1 MTTFH
6 EAIHAPP
13 AAGSSEGDDPD
24 QVVPALLAIAE
35 APEEID
41 MAAALYGDDERRGG
55 AYGDG

>member
-6 EAIHAPP
+6 EAII
-13 AAGSSEGDDPD
+13 AARKRIAEGDDPD
-24 QVVPALLAIAE
+24 QVVPALLAMAE

-41 MAAALYGDDERRGG
+41 MAAELYGDTDDEG